1 MAQKILII
9 GLGIMGAPMA
19 RNIIQSGFDVSV
31 CDAQQDV
38 LDDFEGWP
46 MLNQQNPASGM
57 PTQCDY
63 HYSAK

>member
-31 CDAQQDV
+31 
-38 LDDFEGWP
+38 
-46 MLNQQNPASGM
+46 
-57 PTQCDY
+57 
-63 HYSAK
+63 